1 MNKGL
6 FIHRV
11 QLPEVNRDRR
21 AEAQA
26 IPLTGSI
33 NLFTPLEDA
42 AQIAAS
48 QRTAVDERQDLIAEL
63 DELAQRASTFEGIL
77 GDPTISQQEGPTV
90 NTKQIDERDPE
101 QEAELN
107 AAGQLVIPLMEKDPR
122 FASVAVEDFL
132 SRTWW
137 PPEDLYDY
145 EFDSEQG
152 QTVFKLTPGEK
163 AAVAVLRDASWQ
175 DRSEMLAKFGSRDY
189 SEVIEAS
196 AAESEVGD
204 SLADHE
210 ALLEEEEQLRQA
222 YLQTPEGLR
231 EWAIE
236 ARYEARN
243 EARLMVSEGWAEED
257 DAERE
262 EQRAVVSIVKRI
274 GERLP
279 GSVSEGSIPLADAEQ
294 RYQEALS
301 KIPEHEDQRLQD
313 ARARFDQA
321 FDQAHDRIAELREL
335 NLVQPSQT
343 NEDLLQQSSIELP
356 GGSKVSLIDFKD
368 PMAPAIDKAL
378 AHQASNVD
386 FERATDE
393 TTPLHTAVQENK
405 LDLVQ
410 RLLDHGADP
419 NFEVSEFAANADAPL
434 VPLMRAKTPEM
445 VDLLCKHGADV
456 QQCLWHE
463 DMLANPDVTQAF
475 LDRGLSPNARTQ
487 AQYMETDERSQGES
501 ALHLAQ
507 DPEVARRLVLAGADV
522 QANAGT
528 REKPLSVT
536 QEWREDP
543 ESSGLIPVSKGPEF
557 EQAVQD
563 ASAERQHLQHQQQEN
578 IVEKNM
584 KPNEQMHR
592 VPPTLGAALANGG
605 MAMPKRHATLHEA
618 AAAATGQGKS
628 EGEGQGG
635 RQGGQERPSHSSYYN
650 PVPVGGMSMPQRSN
664 TIGDAVVQREAAQ
677 KRRRSQSI

>member
-11 QLPEVNRDRR
+11 QLPQRQRQEVSNDHTP
-21 AEAQA
+21 
-26 IPLTGSI
+26 IPGM
-33 NLFTPLEDA
+33 NLFGQSPG
-42 AQIAAS
+42 AS
-48 QRTAVDERQDLIAEL
+48 VMAERTAVDERQDLIASL
-63 DELAQRASTFEGIL
+63 DDLAQRASTFEGLL
-77 GDPTISQQEGPTV
+77 GDPTISQQQESSTV
-90 NTKQIDERDPE
+90 NTKQFDERDPE
-101 QEAELN
+101 QGAELN

-152 QTVFKLTPGEK
+152 QTVFKLTPEEK

-321 FDQAHDRIAELREL
+321 FDRIAELRDL
-335 NLVQPSQT
+335 NLVQPSMT
-343 NEDLLQQSSIELP
+343 NDQLMKQSNIELP
-356 GGSKVSLIDFKD
+356 GGASVSIIDFKE
-368 PMAPAIDKAL
+368 PIEPKIEQAL

-386 FERATDE
+386 FDHATDE
-393 TTPLHTAVQENK
+393 TTPLHSAVGENK
-405 LDLVQ
+405 LGLVQ

-434 VPLMRAKTPEM
+434 VPLMRAQSPEM
-445 VDLLCKHGADV
+445 VELLCQHGADV

-463 DMLANPDVTQAF
+463 DMLSNPEVTQAF
-475 LDRGLSPNARTQ
+475 LDRGLNPNARTQ
-487 AQYMETDERSQGES
+487 AQYMDADELAPGES

-507 DPEVARRLVLAGADV
+507 DPEVARRLVLAGGDV

-536 QEWREDP
+536 QKWAEDP
-543 ESSGLIPVSKGPEF
+543 ESFGLIPVSKGPEF
-557 EQAVQD
+557 EQAVQS
-563 ASAERQHLQHQQQEN
+563 ASVERQHLQQQHQEN
-578 IVEKNM
+578 TVEKNM
-584 KPNEQMHR
+584 KPDEQMHR
-592 VPPTLGAALANGG
+592 VPPTLSAALAHG
-605 MAMPKRHATLHEA
+605 MAMPKRHATLGEA
-618 AAAATGQGKS
+618 AAEATGQGKS

-650 PVPVGGMSMPQRSN
+650 PVPVGGIAMPKRGSD
-664 TIGDAVVQREAAQ
+664 IGDAVVQREAAQ
-677 KRRRSQSI
+677 RKRHSQSI